1 MSVKAQRPKPVK
13 TRAAVERYGAEW
25 FRQNKRFLR
34 MSHRQEDAINA
45 AARALSGA
53 GFAGAVIVVGYARPD
68 LNQVFESHLSVQA
81 GPYTALGLLSAAQR
95 SIEAGL
101 KFEHAT

>member
-1 MSVKAQRPKPVK
+1 MSAKQKQVKKGTP
-13 TRAAVERYGAEW
+13 VERYSAEW
-25 FRQNKRFLR
+25 FRLNKRFLR
-34 MSHRQEDAINA
+34 MSQQQEDAINA